1 MNSAR
6 PLSNS
11 VATERRREKRASA
24 FVNAHGYRV
33 ELLDHRQASA
43 HRDEWR
49 VLASRAIEPN
59 IFFGPDVALAAANCS
74 IGELPVFLVIR
85 RVIGGRAQLVGV
97 LPIAA
102 RDLRSGRRTV
112 RIATHK
118 YMANGAPLL
127 DKRYFKGAFDA
138 ALDWLGSLRPRR
150 SALVLPSVRA
160 DGEIARMAV
169 ARGRRL
175 GGAAKLMG
183 LHERSEFQPGD
194 ASGIG
199 FSRKTLKAFARNA
212 AQLSGQGELTFRLH
226 RERGELSAALDQFL
240 ALEALG
246 WKGEQGTALAKN
258 EPAER
263 FARAVVLGL
272 SDHSG
277 CLVASLE
284 LAGRP
289 IAMSVLLIESR
300 SAAFWKMAY
309 DESFAR
315 YSPGLMMLARLSEAV
330 QENAEFDSI
339 DSCAAADDTTMLRV
353 WRARIRIADLLLS
366 VSPRASIL
374 FGMIDARERAKRS
387 MRRTAK
393 DIFSKIRKRLA

>member
-1 MNSAR
+1 
-6 PLSNS
+6 
-11 VATERRREKRASA
+11 
-24 FVNAHGYRV
+24 
-33 ELLDHRQASA
+33 
-43 HRDEWR
+43 
-49 VLASRAIEPN
+49 
-59 IFFGPDVALAAANCS
+59 
-74 IGELPVFLVIR
+74 
-85 RVIGGRAQLVGV
+85 
-97 LPIAA
+97 
-102 RDLRSGRRTV
+102 
-112 RIATHK
+112 
-118 YMANGAPLL
+118 
-127 DKRYFKGAFDA
+127 
-138 ALDWLGSLRPRR
+138 
-150 SALVLPSVRA
+150 
-160 DGEIARMAV
+160 
-169 ARGRRL
+169 
-175 GGAAKLMG
+175 
-183 LHERSEFQPGD
+183 
-194 ASGIG
+194 
-199 FSRKTLKAFARNA
+199 
-212 AQLSGQGELTFRLH
+212 
-226 RERGELSAALDQFL
+226 
-240 ALEALG
+240 LG

-315 YSPGLMMLARLSEAV
+315 YSPGLMMLARLSQAV